1 MTPSERRTR
10 GPGSQHE
17 RRRREIADAVLEVVA
32 EHGLPAVSLTAVAA
46 RAGVSPG
53 RVQHYFPAKDRLIEA
68 AFDRGN
74 ERSEARI
81 AAKTGTGPDAARPRH
96 VLTIVLTELI
106 PYDGPTRAHMRVRQ
120 WFTGLAL
127 ADDAIA
133 ARMRAD
139 YARLHERLAGLLRGD
154 RVPEPG
160 AEAVRLVALAE
171 GLAYYVLIGVT
182 PAAAARAQVLDAVA
196 AAYEG
201 RPRRGT
207 GGPDS

>member
-1 MTPSERRTR
+1 MTPTERRTR
-10 GPGSQHE
+10 GPGAQHE
-17 RRRREIADAVLEVVA
+17 RRRREIADAVLDVVA
-32 EHGLPAVSLTAVAA
+32 ERGLPAVSLTAVAA

-81 AAKTGTGPDAARPRH
+81 AAKAGPGAGEGGPRRL
-96 VLTIVLTELI
+96 LTVVLTELI
-106 PYDGPTRAHMRVRQ
+106 PYDAPTRAHMRVRQ

-127 ADDAIA
+127 ADEAIA
-133 ARMRAD
+133 ERMRAD
-139 YARLHERLAGLLRGD
+139 YARLHERLAGLLRRD

-182 PAAAARAQVLDAVA
+182 PPADARAQVNAAIA
-196 AAYEG
+196 AAYGE
-201 RPRRGT
+201 RPPRGT
-207 GGPDS
+207 TGPGS